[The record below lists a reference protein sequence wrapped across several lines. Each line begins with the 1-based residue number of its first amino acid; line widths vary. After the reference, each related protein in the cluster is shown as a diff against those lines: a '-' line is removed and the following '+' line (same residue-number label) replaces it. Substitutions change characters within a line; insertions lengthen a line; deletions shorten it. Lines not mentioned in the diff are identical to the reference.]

1 MPCNFIA
8 QTVVQQQLRFGEG
21 TKKARHCAMPAVYSK
36 CHLFALV
43 AFVHVANTDHSFSLK
58 LHHEKRPLS
67 MKTDTIKKR
76 QRYESGP
83 VGNRKLAK
91 RPRADDED
99 DFDDSAV
106 PSLDLPIKQEPS
118 LGLPADEM
126 ISSPMDSQPYVTF
139 SM

>member
-1 MPCNFIA
+1 MPCSFIA
-8 QTVVQQQLRFGEG
+8 QIVEQQQLRYGEG
-21 TKKARHCAMPAVYSK
+21 MKKALHSAMLVVYS
-36 CHLFALV
+36 
-43 AFVHVANTDHSFSLK
+43 NLK

-99 DFDDSAV
+99 DIDDSAV
-106 PSLDLPIKQEPS
+106 PSLDLAIKQEPS
-118 LGLPADEM
+118 LGLQPDGIM
-126 ISSPMDSQPYVTF
+126 SSSMDSQPYVTF